1 MIAPFIKSEEIAK
14 KVLTRHRSEENFET
28 VLFINKLTI
37 SKFTVKH
44 GPSQSTTFGKDM
56 KSDIDSSPERC

>member
-14 KVLTRHRSEENFET
+14 RPTRHRSEENSET
-28 VLFINKLTI
+28 VLFIKKLTI

-44 GPSQSTTFGKDM
+44 GPSQSTTFGKNM
-56 KSDIDSSPERC
+56 KSDIDSFPERC